1 VQTLAGLARFVVV
14 DLSGPSVPQE
24 LYTTVLHL
32 KIPFVPILD
41 RGRHPHSMFRDLLEY
56 EWVLKP
62 IVEFD
67 LAADLVR
74 ELRVRIVGPAE
85 IRVEARRTQLKEL
98 YG

>member
-1 VQTLAGLARFVVV
+1 
-14 DLSGPSVPQE
+14 
-24 LYTTVLHL
+24 
-32 KIPFVPILD
+32 
-41 RGRHPHSMFRDLLEY
+41 MFRDLLEY